1 MTRPIRKYPGEEYD
15 ELLAW
20 EAIEDERK
28 AQDMVNAA
36 KKILI
41 EAMGYTT
48 LADEEIRDGLD
59 ALPNIGIWNER
70 IMEER
75 NT

>member
-1 MTRPIRKYPGEEYD
+1 MVQKYPGEEYD
-15 ELLAW
+15 ELLAL
-20 EAIEDERK
+20 ESIEDERK

-48 LADEEIRDGLD
+48 LAGEEIRDGLD

-75 NT
+75 RG